1 MIVLQAADGC
11 THGCL
16 GHSLGDT
23 RSRCVVAESRRK
35 YLDVCGTVGAGGRV
49 VSRLS
54 YETGGHY
61 RGSIL
66 SKLTTY
72 SNLNLDRCDE

>member
-1 MIVLQAADGC
+1 
-11 THGCL
+11 
-16 GHSLGDT
+16 
-23 RSRCVVAESRRK
+23 VVAESRRK